1 VLLDH
6 GADVNA
12 RKPDYWTPLHLSAS
26 NGPIEAVELLLGRGA
41 DLRALNNEGQTPHE
55 LSMQSGEYPIAD
67 ILKKHGAG
75 DEKKRKRFDKNV
87 LTL

>member
-12 RKPDYWTPLHLSAS
+12 RKPDYWTPLHLSVG
-26 NGPIEAVELLLGRGA
+26 NGHIAAVELLLGRGA
-41 DLRALNNEGQTPHE
+41 DVYALNDEGRTPRE
-55 LSMQSGEYPIAD
+55 LSMQNGEFAIAD

-75 DEKKRKRFDKNV
+75 DEKKCKRFDKNV